1 MTRSPPKDKVHR
13 QPRLAVECQ
22 EGDLDAA
29 GPLCR
34 EALEVRRETLGSRHP
49 STLAS
54 INDLGSLLKT
64 KGDLLTV
71 MGDLAAAESETLLRE
86 VRSGRR
92 RGNNQGHTGCDSV
105 RVGVGMRARKRHVH
119 TRGHFL
125 PR

>member
-1 MTRSPPKDKVHR
+1 M
-13 QPRLAVECQ
+13 
-22 EGDLDAA
+22 
-29 GPLCR
+29 
-34 EALEVRRETLGSRHP
+34 RRETLGSRHP